1 MKNIFKFPYLF
12 SFFKNFNKNLYLFI
26 YLIFG
31 KITSKVDKK
40 KNFQFFYLKTYSKVL
55 EINIRESHDL
65 YEKNDYK
72 ENFNKLLN
80 HIDRY
85 FKK

>member
-40 KNFQFFYLKTYSKVL
+40 FSIFYLKAYSKVL

-65 YEKNDYK
+65 YEKMIIK
-72 ENFNKLLN
+72 KTSTNF
-80 HIDRY
+80 
-85 FKK
+85 